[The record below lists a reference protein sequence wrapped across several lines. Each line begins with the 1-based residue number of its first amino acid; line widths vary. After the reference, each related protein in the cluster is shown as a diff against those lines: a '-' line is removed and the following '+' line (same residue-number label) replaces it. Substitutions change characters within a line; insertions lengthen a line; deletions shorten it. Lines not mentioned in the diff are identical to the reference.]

1 MSIIYMSY
9 HFIKLSIYLLIITA
23 LYQTIL
29 IYNLWIVL
37 HIKLYNILPQTKKK
51 ILKVYENIKILVIFY
66 SQSREINSLQLIN
79 KYLV

>member
-1 MSIIYMSY
+1 M
-9 HFIKLSIYLLIITA
+9 IITA

-37 HIKLYNILPQTKKK
+37 HIKLYNILPQTKKKK